1 MNWELFYLICFIVG
15 FVFSTLS
22 FLTGTLHLHLPV
34 KWHLHVGSDGFH
46 THGIASFFNS
56 LTLVAFLTW
65 FGGMGYLLSH
75 YSSIWIGF
83 ALLLATLAGLI
94 GAAIVGWFF
103 ARVLMKHDV
112 GIDPAEYD
120 MTGVLGRVS
129 SSIRGGGTGEIVFEQ
144 VGTRRSCGARSEDG
158 LPIAKGTEI
167 VVTRY
172 ERGIAYVRTWDEI
185 SGEADAKT
193 GEVSKL

>member
-22 FLTGTLHLHLPV
+22 FLTGTLHLNLPA
-34 KWHLHVGSDGFH
+34 KWHLHIGSDGFH

-56 LTLVAFLTW
+56 FTLVAFLTW
-65 FGGMGYLLSH
+65 FGGMGYLLTR

-83 ALLLATLAGLI
+83 ALLLATFAGLI

-112 GIDPAEYD
+112 GIDPAEYE

-185 SGEADAKT
+185 SGEADARI

>member
-1 MNWELFYLICFIVG
+1 MNWELFYFICFIVG
-15 FVFSTLS
+15 FAFSTLS
-22 FLTGTLHLHLPV
+22 FLTGTLHLHLPA
-34 KWHLHVGSDGFH
+34 KFHLHMGKGGLH
-46 THGIASFFNS
+46 THGVGAFFNS
-56 LTLVAFLTW
+56 FTLMAFLTW
-65 FGGMGYLLSH
+65 FGGMGYLLTH

-103 ARVLMKHDV
+103 TRVLMKHDV
-112 GIDPAEYD
+112 GIDPAEYE

-158 LPIAKGTEI
+158 LPIAKGTEV
-167 VVTRY
+167 VVTRF
-172 ERGIAYVRTWDEI
+172 ERGIAYVHTWDEI
-185 SGEADAKT
+185 SGEADARA
-193 GEVSKL
+193 GEVSKR

>member
-22 FLTGTLHLHLPV
+22 FLTGTLHLHIPAKL
-34 KWHLHVGSDGFH
+34 HLHMGRGGFH
-46 THGIASFFNS
+46 SHGVGGFFNS
-56 LTLVAFLTW
+56 FTLMAFLTW
-65 FGGMGYLLSH
+65 FGGMGYLVTR

-112 GIDPAEYD
+112 GIDPAEYE

-158 LPIAKGTEI
+158 LPIAKGTEV
-167 VVTRY
+167 VVTRF
-172 ERGIAYVRTWDEI
+172 ERGIAYVRTWEEI
-185 SGEADAKT
+185 SGEASADA
-193 GEVSKL
+193 GEVSKR

>member
-22 FLTGTLHLHLPV
+22 FLTGTLHLHVPA
-34 KWHLHVGSDGFH
+34 KFHLHMGRGGFH
-46 THGIASFFNS
+46 THGFGAFFNTF
-56 LTLVAFLTW
+56 TLMAFLTW
-65 FGGMGYLLSH
+65 FGGLGYLLTR

-83 ALLLATLAGLI
+83 AFILATFAGMS
-94 GAAIVGWFF
+94 GAAIVGWFYV
-103 ARVLMKHDV
+103 RVLMRYDV

-120 MTGVLGRVS
+120 MVGVLGNVT

-158 LPIAKGTEI
+158 TPIAKGTEI

-172 ERGIAYVRTWDEI
+172 ERGIAYVRTWDEM
-185 SGEADAKT
+185 SGEREAKA
-193 GEVSKL
+193 GEASK

>member
-1 MNWELFYLICFIVG
+1 MNWELFYLICFILG

-22 FLTGTLHLHLPV
+22 FLTGTLHLHLPT
-34 KWHLHVGSDGFH
+34 KWHLHVGKAGVSAKGG
-46 THGIASFFNS
+46 TSFFNS
-56 LTLVAFLTW
+56 FTLMAFLTW
-65 FGGMGYLLSH
+65 FGGMGYLLTR
-75 YSSIWIGF
+75 YSSMWLGF
-83 ALLLATLAGLI
+83 ALILATLAGLV
-94 GAAIVGWFF
+94 GASIVFWFF
-103 ARVLMKHDV
+103 ARVLLKHDV

-120 MTGVLGRVS
+120 MIGVLGRVS

-158 LPIAKGTEI
+158 APIAKGTEI

-185 SGEADAKT
+185 SGEANTDA
-193 GEVSKL
+193 GQVSKL

>member
-1 MNWELFYLICFIVG
+1 M
-15 FVFSTLS
+15 
-22 FLTGTLHLHLPV
+22 
-34 KWHLHVGSDGFH
+34 
-46 THGIASFFNS
+46 
-56 LTLVAFLTW
+56 AFLTW
-65 FGGMGYLLSH
+65 FGGMGYLLTH

-112 GIDPAEYD
+112 GVDPAEYE

-144 VGTRRSCGARSEDG
+144 GGTRRSCGASSEDG
-158 LPIAKGTEI
+158 LPITKGTEI

-185 SGEADAKT
+185 SGEADAKA
-193 GEVSKL
+193 GQVSKL

>member
-22 FLTGTLHLHLPV
+22 FLTGTLHLHVPA
-34 KWHLHVGSDGFH
+34 KWHMQIGNDGFH
-46 THGIASFFNS
+46 VHGVAAFFNS
-56 LTLVAFLTW
+56 FTLMAFLTW
-65 FGGMGYLLSH
+65 FGGMGYLLTR

-83 ALLLATLAGLI
+83 ALLLASVAGLI
-94 GAAIVGWFF
+94 GAAVVGWFF

-112 GIDPAEYD
+112 GIDPAEYE

-144 VGTRRSCGARSEDG
+144 VGIRRSCGARSEDG
-158 LPIAKGTEI
+158 LPITKGTEV
-167 VVTRY
+167 VVTRF

-185 SGEADAKT
+185 AGEADAKA